1 MCINPMYAIKLGDK
15 YKFVS
20 AVTDSCLKDSK
31 YLFSTVGK
39 YKILPCGQCY
49 QCRLE
54 RSRDWACRCILEAQ
68 MHKENCFVTLTYDD
82 AHLPSDY
89 GLQKKDL
96 TNFFKRLRYNT
107 GAKLRYF
114 ACGEYGDLYSRPHYH
129 ICIFGYRPDDL
140 VLLFRN
146 RAGINLYVSEEI
158 SRAWQHRGLVSVG
171 DVTFESAAY
180 VARYVMKK
188 VTGDC
193 AEEHYQGREPEYVV
207 MSRRPG
213 IAASWFE
220 KYSEDVYPNDYLV
233 VRDSIKCKPP
243 RYFDSLYDVYYG
255 EGAIESIKAERE
267 VKSIRKF
274 NRNLDEFTL
283 SRMITKARVC
293 QLKGKQLKR
302 SLDERC

>member
-68 MHKENCFVTLTYDD
+68 MHKDNCFVTLTYDD

-89 GLQKKDL
+89 GLQKMDL

-107 GAKLRYF
+107 GVKLRYF

-129 ICIFGYRPDDL
+129 ICIFGYRPKDL
-140 VLLFRN
+140 QLIAQN
-146 RAGINLYVSEEI
+146 RGVNLYTSQEI
-158 SRAWQHRGLVSVG
+158 LKAWQGRGFVSIG

-188 VTGDC
+188 VTGDR

-267 VKSIRKF
+267 AKSIRKF
-274 NRNLDEFTL
+274 NRNLDEYTL

>member
-20 AVTDSCLKDSK
+20 SVTDSCLKDSK

-54 RSRDWACRCILEAQ
+54 RSREWAARCILEAQ

-89 GLQKKDL
+89 GLQKSDL

-107 GAKLRYF
+107 GVKLRYF

-129 ICIFGYRPDDL
+129 ICIFGFRPKDL
-140 VLLFRN
+140 VLIAQN
-146 RAGINLYVSEEI
+146 RGVNLYSSDDI
-158 SRAWQHRGLVSVG
+158 LKAWQGRGFVSVG

-188 VTGDC
+188 VTGER
-193 AEEHYQGREPEYVV
+193 ASEHYQGRQPEYVV

-220 KYSEDVYPNDYLV
+220 KYSEDVYPNDFLV
-233 VRDSIKCKPP
+233 IRDNIKCKPP

-255 EGAIESIKAERE
+255 EGSIESIKEERQIKA
-267 VKSIRKF
+267 VKRF

-302 SLDERC
+302 TLDERS

>member
-89 GLQKKDL
+89 GLQKMDL
-96 TNFFKRLRYNT
+96 TNFFKRLRKNT

-140 VLLFRN
+140 QLIAQN
-146 RAGINLYVSEEI
+146 RGVNLYTSQEI
-158 SRAWQHRGLVSVG
+158 LKAWQGRGFVSIG

-188 VTGDC
+188 VTGDR

-233 VRDSIKCKPP
+233 VRNNIKCKPP

-302 SLDERC
+302 TLDERC

>member
-68 MHKENCFVTLTYDD
+68 MHKDNCFVTLTYDD

-89 GLQKKDL
+89 GLQKMDL

-107 GAKLRYF
+107 GVKLRYF

-129 ICIFGYRPDDL
+129 ICIFGYRPKDL
-140 VLLFRN
+140 QLIAQNCGV
-146 RAGINLYVSEEI
+146 NLYTSQEI
-158 SRAWQHRGLVSVG
+158 LKAWQGRGFVSIG

-188 VTGDC
+188 VTGDR

-267 VKSIRKF
+267 AKSIRKF
-274 NRNLDEFTL
+274 NRNLDEYTL

>member
-89 GLQKKDL
+89 GLQKMDL
-96 TNFFKRLRYNT
+96 TKFFKRLRKNT

-129 ICIFGYRPDDL
+129 ICIFGYRPKDL
-140 VLLFRN
+140 QLIAQN
-146 RAGINLYVSEEI
+146 RGVNLYTSQEI
-158 SRAWQHRGLVSVG
+158 LKAWQGRGFVSIG

-188 VTGDC
+188 VTGDR

-213 IAASWFE
+213 IAATWFE

-274 NRNLDEFTL
+274 NRNLDEYTL
-283 SRMITKARVC
+283 GRMITKARVC

-302 SLDERC
+302 TLDERC

>member
-20 AVTDSCLKDSK
+20 SVTDSCLKDSK

-54 RSRDWACRCILEAQ
+54 RSREWAARCILEAQ
-68 MHKENCFVTLTYDD
+68 MHNENCFVTLTYDD
-82 AHLPSDY
+82 AHLPLDY
-89 GLQKKDL
+89 GLQKSDL
-96 TNFFKRLRYNT
+96 TNFFKRLRKNT
-107 GAKLRYF
+107 GVKLRYF

-129 ICIFGYRPDDL
+129 ICIFGYRPKDL
-140 VLLFRN
+140 VLIAQN
-146 RAGINLYVSEEI
+146 RGVNLYSSDEI
-158 SRAWQHRGLVSVG
+158 LKAWQGRGFVSVG

-188 VTGDC
+188 VTGERAAD
-193 AEEHYQGREPEYVV
+193 HYQGREPEYVV

-213 IAASWFE
+213 IAAGWFE
-220 KYSEDVYPNDYLV
+220 KYSEDVYPNDFLV
-233 VRDSIKCKPP
+233 IRDNIKCKPP

-255 EGAIESIKAERE
+255 DGAIDSIKEERQIKA
-267 VKSIRKF
+267 VKRF
-274 NRNLDEFTL
+274 NRNFDEFTL

-302 SLDERC
+302 TLDERS